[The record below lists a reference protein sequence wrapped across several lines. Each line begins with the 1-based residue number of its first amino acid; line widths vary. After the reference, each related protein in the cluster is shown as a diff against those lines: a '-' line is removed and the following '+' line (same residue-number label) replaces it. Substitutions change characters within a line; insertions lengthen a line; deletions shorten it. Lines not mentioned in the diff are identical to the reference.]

1 MCGWTFEPFKQSA
14 LQMEIS
20 PQRDWILPVSSQ
32 AQCSLKGGNS
42 SAFVPAGSLT
52 SLFTVL
58 MGTAVSQS
66 QDGISG
72 MWIIPQENRLEQWHI
87 HSAGLTQPRARCD
100 VQPPPLIRAGT
111 ETLTYRKY
119 NLCPITNSLRHFSP
133 SKAQDSQSHPSQKT
147 LFHVAFIILTSF

>member
-1 MCGWTFEPFKQSA
+1 MCGWTFQPFKKSA

-20 PQRDWILPVSSQ
+20 LQRDCTLPVSSQ

-66 QDGISG
+66 QDGISE
-72 MWIIPQENRLEQWHI
+72 MWIIPQENRLEQ
-87 HSAGLTQPRARCD
+87 SAHWQPGLTQPLAPCD
-100 VQPPPLIRAGT
+100 VQPPPRIRAGT
-111 ETLTYRKY
+111 ETVTYRKY

-133 SKAQDSQSHPSQKT
+133 SKAQDSQCHSSQKT
-147 LFHVAFIILTSF
+147 LFHVGFIILTLF